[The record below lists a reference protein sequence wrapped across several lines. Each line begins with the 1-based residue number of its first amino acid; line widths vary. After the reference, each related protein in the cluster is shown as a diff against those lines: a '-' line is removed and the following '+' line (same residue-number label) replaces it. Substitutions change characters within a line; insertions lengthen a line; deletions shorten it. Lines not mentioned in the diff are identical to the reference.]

1 MIIQSYPMLST
12 INERISEVLVSRGK
26 AAEVLD
32 HIKLGTGKMLRPLLI
47 LLTVKL
53 SGGLL
58 DSNVVNAA
66 AGVELIHTASL
77 IHDDV
82 IDNGIMRR
90 GQEALHRKH
99 GNQAAVLAGD
109 YLFATAFYL
118 FSNIPD
124 PGVLTVMTGIIQ
136 EMCTG
141 EINQL
146 LAPALDETDYWTW
159 AYQKTACLL
168 GGCCRLGAII
178 TNQDG
183 EKGAVL
189 QEFGEC
195 LGLGFQLTDD
205 VLDYRGHD
213 QKMGKK
219 PGADFASQVWTLPT
233 IRAYQRGLVPFA
245 WYEEEF
251 HSIQRILEKEGV
263 LDEVWG
269 LAVGYVNRA
278 LGIIRQ
284 FPESEAKDELISL
297 SKAVLTREG

>member
-1 MIIQSYPMLST
+1 MIIQSYPMLSV
-12 INERISEVLVSRGK
+12 INDRISDLLVSRGK
-26 AAEVLD
+26 AAEVLG
-32 HIKLGTGKMLRPLLI
+32 HIKLGSGKMLRPLLV

-53 SGGLL
+53 CGGPV
-58 DSNVVNAA
+58 DSHVVDTA

-99 GNQAAVLAGD
+99 GTQAAVLAGD
-109 YLFATAFYL
+109 YLFATAFHL
-118 FSNIPD
+118 FSKVPY
-124 PGVLTVMTGIIQ
+124 PGVLTVMTGTIQ

-146 LAPALDETDYWTW
+146 LSPALDETDYWTW
-159 AYQKTACLL
+159 AYQKTACLV
-168 GGCCRLGAII
+168 GGSCRLGAII

-213 QKMGKK
+213 HEMG
-219 PGADFASQVWTLPT
+219 
-233 IRAYQRGLVPFA
+233 R
-245 WYEEEF
+245 
-251 HSIQRILEKEGV
+251 
-263 LDEVWG
+263 
-269 LAVGYVNRA
+269 NRY
-278 LGIIRQ
+278 
-284 FPESEAKDELISL
+284 
-297 SKAVLTREG
+297 